1 MSYLSD
7 IYLELLFSWLGG
19 GVHKSG
25 KKKKK
30 TDRRGIQGPISEKWN
45 QIAIFKNSN
54 KLHKSSWVI
63 IDRTS

>member
-30 TDRRGIQGPISEKWN
+30 TDRRGIQGPISEK
-45 QIAIFKNSN
+45 
-54 KLHKSSWVI
+54 
-63 IDRTS
+63 